1 MGSKKKK
8 QTPKKPVST
17 APAVDAVT
25 KKRLD
30 QARKLYRERVRSLNS
45 RNKQNPLI
53 REGLDY
59 DELRAKRRMAASAA
73 LLDEVA
79 AVAKPICP
87 DVPEVM
93 DFEYE
98 WMAQNIGARPAFD
111 WNERIC
117 STVLAAAMWMLDH
130 LREHGYFFDACK
142 LFPRDERIFEEL
154 ELPDIWDTSHEEDAL
169 YAMSWIIHHRND
181 DCTGIRAADKE
192 QLARPYMDLYTAA
205 NQHRQEVP
213 SRQVFEKV
221 LTMIPPREIERAV
234 QLFEKTWW
242 ELVRRY
248 YINRNVYS
256 QLQQKIDAKF
266 SSYARKTEMLAEDL
280 KGATTR
286 LKQQTDTPPL
296 VLAARHPWEQ
306 NILPNMHRAAQ
317 ERSELLLRAK
327 QLEEQEAVLE
337 EEQAQL
343 DFAMQAYLDTL
354 GDILT
359 IPKSQRDEMYYSE
372 AAAIW
377 EGYTISDPYSL
388 CFAFLYLLDQGSDL
402 PWVYAISLPLM
413 EQCASVLPWR
423 YEKFE
428 EDPDDVWE
436 HFDEERDDYVFGHQ
450 KVELPKRIKV
460 PELEDWYGTLY
471 ENVRENDPEYRE
483 YRNLAQIV
491 YELTGSVMPRN
502 LTRYESAL
510 TELDYYGINGKKALH
525 PLLYCMTML
534 GELRHR
540 THVYQLPEETADISD
555 NVSVEELQEKLR
567 ALQTENK
574 QLRQAA
580 YEAGRETKEL
590 RKKLEASEHAAQA
603 DRQELADLRS
613 LVFNRQEDSAEE
625 PTGKVEFPYTA
636 KSRIVV
642 FGGHDSWAKEIKP
655 RLPNV
660 RFIDRTM
667 LPNAQLIRQADTI
680 WIQTNALSHAFF
692 YKIIT
697 EARKYEIPVRYF
709 SFASA
714 EKCAEQL
721 ALGDMG

>member
-17 APAVDAVT
+17 APAVDTVT

-30 QARKLYRERVRSLNS
+30 LARKLYRERIRSLNS
-45 RNKQNPLI
+45 MSKLDPLH
-53 REGLDY
+53 REAMDC
-59 DELRAKRRMAASAA
+59 DEIRAKRRMTAAVN
-73 LLDEVA
+73 LFDDVA
-79 AVAKPICP
+79 AVARPICP
-87 DVPEVM
+87 DVEGVS

-98 WMAQNIGARPAFD
+98 WLSHNVMPRMSFD

-117 STVLAAAMWMLDH
+117 STVLAAAMWMLDQ
-130 LREHGYFFDACK
+130 LREYGYFHEACK

-205 NQHRQEVP
+205 NQHRQDVP
-213 SRQVFEKV
+213 SRQMFEKI
-221 LTMIPPREIERAV
+221 LAMIPPQEIEQAV

-337 EEQAQL
+337 EEQEHL

-359 IPKSQRDEMYYSE
+359 IPKSQRDENVLLRSSSRL
-372 AAAIW
+372 
-377 EGYTISDPYSL
+377 GGLHHPGSL
-388 CFAFLYLLDQGSDL
+388 C
-402 PWVYAISLPLM
+402 
-413 EQCASVLPWR
+413 SVFR
-423 YEKFE
+423 
-428 EDPDDVWE
+428 
-436 HFDEERDDYVFGHQ
+436 
-450 KVELPKRIKV
+450 
-460 PELEDWYGTLY
+460 
-471 ENVRENDPEYRE
+471 
-483 YRNLAQIV
+483 
-491 YELTGSVMPRN
+491 
-502 LTRYESAL
+502 
-510 TELDYYGINGKKALH
+510 
-525 PLLYCMTML
+525 
-534 GELRHR
+534 
-540 THVYQLPEETADISD
+540 
-555 NVSVEELQEKLR
+555 
-567 ALQTENK
+567 
-574 QLRQAA
+574 
-580 YEAGRETKEL
+580 
-590 RKKLEASEHAAQA
+590 
-603 DRQELADLRS
+603 
-613 LVFNRQEDSAEE
+613 
-625 PTGKVEFPYTA
+625 
-636 KSRIVV
+636 
-642 FGGHDSWAKEIKP
+642 
-655 RLPNV
+655 
-660 RFIDRTM
+660 
-667 LPNAQLIRQADTI
+667 
-680 WIQTNALSHAFF
+680 
-692 YKIIT
+692 
-697 EARKYEIPVRYF
+697 IPVPVGSGVRSTLGLCHF
-709 SFASA
+709 PAA
-714 EKCAEQL
+714 DGTVRQCPAL
-721 ALGDMG
+721 AV